1 MAKAAASALTEGNTK
16 TSVKAPTAAKR
27 PAAPP
32 APTKKPVAKKV
43 AAPEPAPAKPTR
55 AKKVT
60 TPAVSAL
67 FEEPAPTKKPVAK
80 KVAAPEPAPAKKPVV
95 KKVVEPNVAAPVKA
109 NGTAKKELL
118 LPPVVEPDDELP
130 ASKAG
135 RFIAETQAVDKKVM
149 SKEEM
154 AIDLSWAKL
163 FNAYLKR
170 DLKQATEV
178 VATLTKQL
186 SKK

>member
-16 TSVKAPTAAKR
+16 TSVKVPTAAKR

-32 APTKKPVAKKV
+32 APAKKPVAKKV
-43 AAPEPAPAKPTR
+43 AAPEPAPT
-55 AKKVT
+55 
-60 TPAVSAL
+60 
-67 FEEPAPTKKPVAK
+67 
-80 KVAAPEPAPAKKPVV
+80 KKPVV
-95 KKVVEPNVAAPVKA
+95 KKVVEPSVAAPVKVK
-109 NGTAKKELL
+109 GTAKKEPS
-118 LPPVVEPDDELP
+118 LPPVVEPDGELP

-135 RFIAETQAVDKKVM
+135 LFVAETQAVDKKVM